1 VTSLSVE
8 TLAVAALVVLAGYV
22 VFGVT
27 GFGASPITI
36 PVLAHLLPLS
46 LVLSVA
52 AVLDLASGLA
62 LGLHTR
68 RQADRHELLA
78 LVPFTLIGVAL
89 GVTLLVNLPRR
100 ATLLALGAFVC
111 AYALYAIL
119 RPTPS
124 RRPSRGWVAPAG
136 IAGGVLG
143 ALFGI
148 GGPPY
153 VVYLS
158 GRVPDPAIRR
168 ATIAQMLVLS
178 VGLRVVAFALA
189 GLLVSRDVWLVVGLL
204 LPAAGAG
211 LWVGNHL
218 HVRLPPVTLA
228 RAIGATLL
236 VTGAS
241 LIIRTLY

>member
-1 VTSLSVE
+1 VSLPIE
-8 TLAVAALVVLAGYV
+8 TLALAALVVLAGYV

-36 PVLAHLLPLS
+36 PVLAHLLPLP
-46 LVLSVA
+46 LVLAVA
-52 AVLDLASGLA
+52 GVLDLASGVV

-68 RQADRHELLA
+68 RLADRRELLA

-124 RRPSRGWVAPAG
+124 GRLSRAWAAPAG

-153 VVYLS
+153 VVYLT
-158 GRVPDPAIRR
+158 GRVADPAAQR
-168 ATIAQMLVLS
+168 ATISQMLVLS
-178 VGLRVVAFALA
+178 VGLRVIAFALA
-189 GLLVSRDVWLVVGLL
+189 GLFVSRDVWLTAGLL
-204 LPAAGAG
+204 LPAAWAG
-211 LWVGNHL
+211 LWLGNHL
-218 HVRLPPVTLA
+218 HVRLPPAMLA
-228 RAIGATLL
+228 RAIGAVLL
-236 VTGAS
+236 LTGAS
-241 LIIRTLY
+241 LIVRTLS